1 MMERIEE
8 CISFLLGKA
17 YQQVQQAAKLRL
29 APHGVTPVQYAL
41 LRVLWERD
49 GQTGAELGERLQL
62 DSATITG
69 MLDRLERAGM
79 IVRRDDPGDRRVN
92 RIFATAQARE
102 IQPALDRAMDEVNVS
117 FLTGL
122 EPADRARLRAQL
134 ALLGQVAGAV
144 GCGVNKLPQRALSGP
159 IER

>member
-1 MMERIEE
+1 MERIEE

-17 YQQVQQAAKLRL
+17 YQQVQQAAKGRL

-41 LRVLWERD
+41 LRVIWERD

-69 MLDRLERAGM
+69 LLDRLERAEL
-79 IVRRDDPGDRRVN
+79 VERRADPGDRRVN
-92 RIFATAQARE
+92 RIFATARARAL
-102 IQPALDRAMDEVNVS
+102 QPTLDRAMDEVNVS

-122 EPADRARLRAQL
+122 EPAERARLKAQL
-134 ALLGQVAGAV
+134 ALLGQVAGPGGAR
-144 GCGVNKLPQRALSGP
+144 G
-159 IER
+159 E

>member
-1 MMERIEE
+1 MERIED

-17 YQQVQQAAKLRL
+17 YQQVQQASKQRL

-69 MLDRLERAGM
+69 LLDRLERAGL
-79 IVRRDDPGDRRVN
+79 IERRADPGDRRVN
-92 RIFATAQARE
+92 RIFATAQARDL
-102 IQPALDRAMDEVNVS
+102 QPALDLVMDEVNLS
-117 FLTGL
+117 FLAAL
-122 EPADRARLRAQL
+122 APAEKAQLKGQL
-134 ALLGQVAGAV
+134 ALLGQVAGSASS
-144 GCGVNKLPQRALSGP
+144 RR
-159 IER
+159 E

>member
-1 MMERIEE
+1 MERIEE

-17 YQQVQQAAKLRL
+17 YQQVQQAAKQRL

-69 MLDRLERAGM
+69 LLDRLERAEL
-79 IVRRDDPGDRRVN
+79 IERRADPGDRRVN
-92 RIFATAQARE
+92 RIFATGRARAL
-102 IQPALDRAMDEVNVS
+102 QPQLDREMDALNASFLAALDPEEQ
-117 FLTGL
+117 G
-122 EPADRARLRAQL
+122 RLKAQL
-134 ALLGQVAGAV
+134 AGLGQVAGAA
-144 GCGVNKLPQRALSGP
+144 GARR
-159 IER
+159 E

>member
-1 MMERIEE
+1 MERIED

-17 YQQVQQAAKLRL
+17 YQQVQQASKQRL

-69 MLDRLERAGM
+69 LLDRLERAGL
-79 IVRRDDPGDRRVN
+79 IERRADPGDRRVN
-92 RIFATAQARE
+92 RIFATAQMRGL
-102 IQPALDRAMDEVNVS
+102 QPALDQAMDEVNIS
-117 FLTGL
+117 FLAALATA
-122 EPADRARLRAQL
+122 EKAQLKGHL
-134 ALLGQVAGAV
+134 ALLGQVAGSA
-144 GCGVNKLPQRALSGP
+144 PSRR
-159 IER
+159 E